1 MFKVGDKVVVDNN
14 SEEWKKNL
22 DFDWAEEMEQEQ
34 PLVISEIRERWSGHG
49 KTILSFSNSMYS
61 AEESWVKLAE

>member
-22 DFDWAEEMEQEQ
+22 GFDWAEEMEQEQ
-34 PLVISEIRERWSGHG
+34 PLVISKIRESWSGNG
-49 KTILSFSNSMYS
+49 KTVLSFSNSIYS